1 MSIQRLL
8 REEIESEFKE
18 LSKITPGGDEYR
30 VAVDGITKLMDR
42 AIEMEKNEVD
52 RQDRID
58 ARDSENEF
66 KTKQMEDE
74 KRDRFVKNLL
84 TGVGTIGGLV
94 VTIWGAKKAWKFEE
108 TGTVASPVGRNF
120 INKLIS
126 FRK

>member
-18 LSKITPGGDEYR
+18 LSKIAPGGDEYK

-42 AIEMEKNEVD
+42 AIEMEKNEID

-74 KRDRFVKNLL
+74 KKDRFVKNLL
-84 TGVGTIGGLV
+84 AGVGTIGGLV

-108 TGTVASPVGRNF
+108 TGTVASPVGRSF

>member
-18 LSKITPGGDEYR
+18 LSKIAPGGEDYK
-30 VAVDGITKLMDR
+30 VAVDGISKLMDR
-42 AIEMEKNEVD
+42 AIEMEKNEID

-58 ARDSENEF
+58 ARDSENEL

-74 KRDRFVKNLL
+74 KKDRFVKNLL
-84 TGVGTIGGLV
+84 AGVGTIGGLV

-108 TGTVASPVGRNF
+108 TGTVASPVGRSF

>member
-18 LSKITPGGDEYR
+18 LSKITPGGEDYK

-42 AIEMEKNEVD
+42 AIEMEKNEID

-58 ARDSENEF
+58 ARDSENEL

-74 KRDRFVKNLL
+74 KKDRFVKNLL

-108 TGTVASPVGRNF
+108 TGTVASPVGRSF

>member
-18 LSKITPGGDEYR
+18 LSKITPGGEDYK

-42 AIEMEKNEVD
+42 AIEMEKNEID

-74 KRDRFVKNLL
+74 KKDRFVKNLL
-84 TGVGTIGGLV
+84 TGLGTIGGLV

-108 TGTVASPVGRNF
+108 TGTVASPVGRSF

>member
-42 AIEMEKNEVD
+42 AIEMEKNEID

-74 KRDRFVKNLL
+74 KKDRFVKNLL

-108 TGTVASPVGRNF
+108 TGTVASPVGRSF

>member
-18 LSKITPGGDEYR
+18 LSTITPGGETYK

-42 AIEMEKNEVD
+42 AIEMEKNEID

-58 ARDSENEF
+58 ARDSENEL

-74 KRDRFVKNLL
+74 KKDRFVKNLL
-84 TGVGTIGGLV
+84 AGIGTIGGLV

-108 TGTVASPVGRNF
+108 TGTVASPVGRSF

>member
-18 LSKITPGGDEYR
+18 LSKITPGGEDYK

-42 AIEMEKNEVD
+42 AIELEKNEID

-58 ARDSENEF
+58 ARDSENEL

-74 KRDRFVKNLL
+74 KKDRFVKNLL

-108 TGTVASPVGRNF
+108 TGTVASPVGRSF

>member
-1 MSIQRLL
+1 MSIQKLL

-42 AIEMEKNEVD
+42 AIELEKNEID

-58 ARDSENEF
+58 ARDSENEL

-74 KRDRFVKNLL
+74 KKDRFVKNLL

-108 TGTVASPVGRNF
+108 TGTVASPVGRSF

>member
-18 LSKITPGGDEYR
+18 LSKITPGGEDYK

-42 AIEMEKNEVD
+42 AIEMEKNEID

-74 KRDRFVKNLL
+74 KKDRFVKNLL

-108 TGTVASPVGRNF
+108 TGTVASPVGRSF

>member
-42 AIEMEKNEVD
+42 AIELEKNEID

-74 KRDRFVKNLL
+74 KKDRFVKNLL
-84 TGVGTIGGLV
+84 AGVGTIGGLV

-108 TGTVASPVGRNF
+108 TGTVASPVGRSF

>member
-42 AIEMEKNEVD
+42 ASELEKNEID

-58 ARDSENEF
+58 ARDSENEL

-74 KRDRFVKNLL
+74 KKDRFVKNLL
-84 TGVGTIGGLV
+84 AGVGTIGGLV

-108 TGTVASPVGRNF
+108 TGTVASPVGRSF

>member
-18 LSKITPGGDEYR
+18 LSKIAPGGDEYK

-42 AIEMEKNEVD
+42 AIEMEKNEID
-52 RQDRID
+52 RQDRIN

-74 KRDRFVKNLL
+74 KKDRFVKNLL
-84 TGVGTIGGLV
+84 AGVGTIGGLV

-108 TGTVASPVGRNF
+108 TGTVASPVGRSF

>member
-18 LSKITPGGDEYR
+18 LSTITPGGENYK

-42 AIEMEKNEVD
+42 AIEMEKNEID

-58 ARDSENEF
+58 ARDSENEL

-74 KRDRFVKNLL
+74 KKDRFVKNLL
-84 TGVGTIGGLV
+84 AGVGTIGGLV

-108 TGTVASPVGRNF
+108 TGTVASPVGRSF

>member
-18 LSKITPGGDEYR
+18 LSTITPGGENYK
-30 VAVDGITKLMDR
+30 VAVDGITKFMDR
-42 AIEMEKNEVD
+42 AIEMEKNEID

-74 KRDRFVKNLL
+74 KKDRFVKNLL
-84 TGVGTIGGLV
+84 TGIGTIGGLV

>member
-8 REEIESEFKE
+8 REEIESELKE
-18 LSKITPGGDEYR
+18 LSKITPGGEDYK
-30 VAVDGITKLMDR
+30 VAVDGIAKLMDR
-42 AIEMEKNEVD
+42 AIEMEKNEID

-74 KRDRFVKNLL
+74 KKDRFVKNLL

-108 TGTVASPVGRNF
+108 TGTVASPVGRSF

>member
-58 ARDSENEF
+58 ARDSENEL

-74 KRDRFVKNLL
+74 KKDRFVKNLL

-108 TGTVASPVGRNF
+108 TGTVASPVGRSF

>member
-42 AIEMEKNEVD
+42 AIELEKNEID

-74 KRDRFVKNLL
+74 KKDRFVKNLL

-94 VTIWGAKKAWKFEE
+94 VTIWGDKKALKFEE
-108 TGTVASPVGRNF
+108 TGTVASPVGGAF
-120 INKLIS
+120 INKLL
-126 FRK
+126 

>member
-42 AIEMEKNEVD
+42 AIELEKNEID

-74 KRDRFVKNLL
+74 KKDRFVKNLL

-108 TGTVASPVGRNF
+108 TGTVASPVGRSF

>member
-18 LSKITPGGDEYR
+18 LSKITPGGEDYK

-42 AIEMEKNEVD
+42 AIELEKNEID

-58 ARDSENEF
+58 ARDSENEL
-66 KTKQMEDE
+66 KTRQMEDE
-74 KRDRFVKNLL
+74 KKDRFVKNLL

-94 VTIWGAKKAWKFEE
+94 VKIWGAKKAWKFEE
-108 TGTVASPVGRNF
+108 TGTVASPVGRSF

>member
-52 RQDRID
+52 RQDRM
-58 ARDSENEF
+58 
-66 KTKQMEDE
+66 KQMEDE
-74 KRDRFVKNLL
+74 NEVKTRQMEDEKKDRFVKNLL
-84 TGVGTIGGLV
+84 AGIGTIGGLV

-108 TGTVASPVGRNF
+108 TGTVASPVGRSF

>member
-18 LSKITPGGDEYR
+18 LSKIAPGGEDYKI
-30 VAVDGITKLMDR
+30 AVDGITKLMDR
-42 AIEMEKNEVD
+42 AIEMEKNEID

-58 ARDSENEF
+58 ARDSENKF

-74 KRDRFVKNLL
+74 KKDRFVKNLL
-84 TGVGTIGGLV
+84 AGVGTIGGLV

-108 TGTVASPVGRNF
+108 TGTVASPVGRSF

>member
-18 LSKITPGGDEYR
+18 LSTITPGGENYK

-42 AIEMEKNEVD
+42 AIEMEKNEID

-58 ARDSENEF
+58 ARDSENEL
-66 KTKQMEDE
+66 KTKQIEDE
-74 KRDRFVKNLL
+74 KKDRFVKNLL
-84 TGVGTIGGLV
+84 TGIGTIGGLV

-108 TGTVASPVGRNF
+108 TGTVASPVGRSF

>member
-18 LSKITPGGDEYR
+18 LSPSTPGGENYK

-42 AIEMEKNEVD
+42 AIEMEKNEID

-58 ARDSENEF
+58 ARDSENEL

-74 KRDRFVKNLL
+74 KKDRFVKNLL

-108 TGTVASPVGRNF
+108 TGTVASPVGRSF

>member
-18 LSKITPGGDEYR
+18 LSTITPGGENYK

-42 AIEMEKNEVD
+42 AIEMEKNEID
-52 RQDRID
+52 HQDRID
-58 ARDSENEF
+58 ARDSENEL
-66 KTKQMEDE
+66 KMKQMEDE
-74 KRDRFVKNLL
+74 KKDRFVKNLL
-84 TGVGTIGGLV
+84 AEVGTIGGLV

-108 TGTVASPVGRNF
+108 TGTVASPVGRSF

>member
-18 LSKITPGGDEYR
+18 LSKITPGGEDYK

-42 AIEMEKNEVD
+42 AIELEKNEID

-58 ARDSENEF
+58 ARDSENEL

-74 KRDRFVKNLL
+74 KKDRFVKNLL
-84 TGVGTIGGLV
+84 AGVGTIGGLV

-108 TGTVASPVGRNF
+108 TGTVASPVGRSF

>member
-18 LSKITPGGDEYR
+18 LSKIAPGGDDYKI
-30 VAVDGITKLMDR
+30 AVDGITKLMDR
-42 AIEMEKNEVD
+42 AIEMEKNELD

-58 ARDSENEF
+58 ARNSEDEF
-66 KTKQMEDE
+66 KTKQLEDE
-74 KRDRFVKNLL
+74 KKDRFVKNLL
-84 TGVGTIGGLV
+84 AGVGTIGGLA

-126 FRK
+126 IRK

>member
-1 MSIQRLL
+1 MSIQKLL

-30 VAVDGITKLMDR
+30 VAVDGITKLVDR
-42 AIEMEKNEVD
+42 AIELEKNEID

-58 ARDSENEF
+58 ARDSENEL

-74 KRDRFVKNLL
+74 KKDRFVKNLL

-108 TGTVASPVGRNF
+108 TGTVASPVGRSF

>member
-42 AIEMEKNEVD
+42 AIELEKNEID

-74 KRDRFVKNLL
+74 KKDRFVKNLL

-108 TGTVASPVGRNF
+108 TGTIASPVGRSF

>member
-1 MSIQRLL
+1 MSIQRRL
-8 REEIESEFKE
+8 RDEIESEFKE
-18 LSKITPGGDEYR
+18 LSTITPGGENYK

-42 AIEMEKNEVD
+42 AIEMEKNEID

-58 ARDSENEF
+58 ARDSENEL

-74 KRDRFVKNLL
+74 KKDRFVKNLL
-84 TGVGTIGGLV
+84 AGVGTIGGLV

-108 TGTVASPVGRNF
+108 TGTVASPVGRSF

>member
-18 LSKITPGGDEYR
+18 LSTITPGGENYK
-30 VAVDGITKLMDR
+30 VAVDGITKLMER
-42 AIEMEKNEVD
+42 AIEMEKNEID

-74 KRDRFVKNLL
+74 KKDRFVKNLL
-84 TGVGTIGGLV
+84 TGIGTIGGLV

-108 TGTVASPVGRNF
+108 TGTVASPVGRSF

>member
-1 MSIQRLL
+1 MSVQRLL

-18 LSKITPGGDEYR
+18 LSKITPGGEDYK
-30 VAVDGITKLMDR
+30 VAVDGIVKLMDR
-42 AIEMEKNEVD
+42 AIEMEKNEID

-58 ARDSENEF
+58 ARDSANEF

-74 KRDRFVKNLL
+74 KKDRFIKNLL

-108 TGTVASPVGRNF
+108 TGTVASPVGRSF

>member
-18 LSKITPGGDEYR
+18 LSKITPGGEDYK

-42 AIEMEKNEVD
+42 AIEMEKNEID
-52 RQDRID
+52 RQDRMKQMED
-58 ARDSENEF
+58 ENKV

-74 KRDRFVKNLL
+74 KKDRFVKNLL

>member
-42 AIEMEKNEVD
+42 AIELEKNEID

-58 ARDSENEF
+58 ARDSENEL

-74 KRDRFVKNLL
+74 KKDRFVKNLL

-108 TGTVASPVGRNF
+108 TGTVASPVGRSF
-120 INKLIS
+120 INKLTS

>member
-18 LSKITPGGDEYR
+18 LSKITPGGDDYK

-42 AIEMEKNEVD
+42 AIEMEKNEID

-58 ARDSENEF
+58 ARNSEEEF

-74 KRDRFVKNLL
+74 KKDRFVKNLL

-108 TGTVASPVGRNF
+108 TGTVASPVGRSF

>member
-18 LSKITPGGDEYR
+18 LSTITPGGENYK

-42 AIEMEKNEVD
+42 AIEMEKNEID

-58 ARDSENEF
+58 ARDSENEL

-74 KRDRFVKNLL
+74 KKDRFVKNLL
-84 TGVGTIGGLV
+84 AGVGTVGGLV

>member
-74 KRDRFVKNLL
+74 RKDRFVKNLL

-108 TGTVASPVGRNF
+108 TGTVASPVGRSF

>member
-18 LSKITPGGDEYR
+18 LSKIAPGGEDYK

-42 AIEMEKNEVD
+42 AIEIEKNEID
-52 RQDRID
+52 RQDRMKQMED
-58 ARDSENEF
+58 ENEF
-66 KTKQMEDE
+66 KTRQMEDE
-74 KRDRFVKNLL
+74 KKDRFIKNLL

-108 TGTVASPVGRNF
+108 TGTVASPVGRAF
-120 INKLIS
+120 INKLLS

>member
-42 AIEMEKNEVD
+42 AIEMAKNEVD

-58 ARDSENEF
+58 ARDSENEL

-74 KRDRFVKNLL
+74 KKDRFVKNLL

-108 TGTVASPVGRNF
+108 TGTVASPVGRSF